1 MSHAFLSIGDI
12 MAELRLNL
20 VPVLKG
26 LPRRVFSGFCDSS
39 FVLCTKNTVHLDL
52 FGNPWLFI
60 WIIGIST

>member
-1 MSHAFLSIGDI
+1 